1 MPAGMVLSR
10 RLVVAAALVL
20 TLAGA
25 AAAAQSL
32 SSVHGFVSDDT
43 GAALPGVTVELVDRE
58 RGHRRTVTSND
69 RGFFALRAVLSG
81 EYDLTASLPGFRTVR
96 REDLHLH
103 VGQSVELDLRLGLAS
118 VEETVTVNAEAPLL
132 EVGRSGAAGYVDE
145 EEIAALPISGR
156 DFVRFA
162 LLQPT
167 VQVDPNRGSLSLSG
181 QRGVNSGL
189 TIDGANAKSAFFG
202 FGRGGLAREGGGALV
217 AQESVKEFQV
227 VTSGYSAEAGRS
239 GGGAMN
245 VVTRSG
251 GNEFA
256 GSAFWFLRND
266 RMVAR
271 LPQSPLDAFRG
282 VSPDDDRYQADAFR
296 RANWGASLG
305 GPIRRDRT
313 HFFLSY
319 DQTSQNQPF
328 LRNIRGRG
336 HYDAVLAAFPELV
349 AGYRPNDDG
358 IAAADPERGRT
369 ASGQFERE
377 TGNLILFGK
386 LNHRVNDR
394 HSLTLRY
401 NFTDYDRVSDYVG
414 EESRRFVESHSLVGS
429 LVSLV
434 GSAGVNELRLQYAY
448 DHFDRSSH
456 LPDSALQAHFRIFSP
471 SVGAF
476 GKPWW
481 LPVFNHE
488 RKFEVRERFS
498 LLLGNHEVRAGFTL
512 SHDTLNEYF
521 VGNADGGYDFD
532 TLEDFVAGDA
542 ARAVIWFGSK
552 AKPNFRVA
560 QQILGVYLQDSW
572 SPNSRLT
579 LHFGARWDGT
589 FNPDGIEHVLPEG
602 RRIPDDLDNVSPR
615 GGLVWSLDSRSIVR
629 AGGGIFH
636 ARTPTLLFSTAHS
649 DTGIFPR
656 FGNAILAPGDTGFV
670 PLGQPIDNENPP
682 AGMIPALSYFD
693 PGFED
698 PRTERFNLG
707 YEREI
712 GRGLAVSLDLLAA
725 RSRFL
730 QSNRDAN
737 VPAPSRD
744 AFGRPVYSG
753 ERINPDYGPVL
764 VRAALGRSDYVA
776 VTAALRRRYA
786 GGVQFQAHYT
796 WSRDRSNDD
805 SERSGRLTLTDPTD
819 PDYDWGLSNRDTPHR
834 LVASGIVNLPIGF
847 QASGIFTAQSGSPY
861 TALDPAVG
869 LHNHPGFAVGP
880 SGAHARAVVAG
891 ALVPL
896 NGERNDPW
904 TNLDLRIT
912 KRFGLGNFRIE
923 ALAEVFNVLN
933 AAAFRVAGADQQEV
947 FLGDGVTP
955 DPEFG
960 LAGALVGAQRQAQ
973 LGLRIVF

>member
-1 MPAGMVLSR
+1 MPLGMVLSR
-10 RLVVAAALVL
+10 RLLVCVALAVTFAAP
-20 TLAGA
+20 

-43 GAALPGVTVELVDRE
+43 GAALAGVTVELLDRE
-58 RGHRRTVTSND
+58 RGHRRTVTSNG
-69 RGFFALRAVLSG
+69 RGYFALRAVLSG

-103 VGQSVELDLRLGLAS
+103 VGQSVEVDLRLGLAS

-162 LLQPT
+162 LLKPT
-167 VQVDPNRGSLSLSG
+167 VQVDPSRGTLSLSG
-181 QRGVNSGL
+181 QRAVNSGL

-227 VTSGYSAEAGRS
+227 VTSAYSAEAGRS
-239 GGGAMN
+239 GGGALN

-251 GNEFA
+251 TNEFA

-358 IAAADPERGRT
+358 IAAPDPERGRT
-369 ASGQFERE
+369 ASGRFLRE

-456 LPDSALQAHFRIFSP
+456 LPESALQAHFRIFSP
-471 SVGAF
+471 SVGSF

-488 RKFEVRERFS
+488 RKFELRERFS
-498 LLLGNHEVRAGFTL
+498 LLLGSHEVRAGFTL

-532 TLEDFVAGDA
+532 TLEDFVAGNP
-542 ARAVIWFGSK
+542 ARAVIWFGST
-552 AKPNFRVA
+552 AKPNFRTA

-572 SPNSRLT
+572 SPNPRLT

-589 FNPDGIEHVLPEG
+589 FNPGGIEHVLPEG
-602 RRIPDDLDNVSPR
+602 RRIPHDLDNVSPR
-615 GGLVWSLDSRSIVR
+615 GGLVWSLDSRSVVR
-629 AGGGIFH
+629 AGGGVFH

-649 DTGIFPR
+649 DTGVFPR

-670 PLGQPIDNENPP
+670 PLGDPIDNENPP
-682 AGMIPALSYFD
+682 AGMIPALSHFD

-698 PRTERFNLG
+698 PRTERLNLG
-707 YEREI
+707 YEREV

-730 QSNRDAN
+730 QSNWDAN
-737 VPAPSRD
+737 VPAPGRD

-753 ERINPDYGPVL
+753 ERINPAYGPVL
-764 VRAALGRSDYVA
+764 VRAALGRSDYLA
-776 VTAALRRRYA
+776 VTAALRRRFSD
-786 GGVQFQAHYT
+786 GVQFQAHYT

-819 PDYDWGLSNRDTPHR
+819 PDYDWGLSDRDTPHR
-834 LVASGIVNLPIGF
+834 LVASGVFHLPAGF
-847 QASGIFTAQSGSPY
+847 QASGIFTAQSGSPW

-869 LHNHPGFAVGP
+869 FHNHPGFAVGP
-880 SGAHARAVVAG
+880 SGAQARAVVGG
-891 ALVPL
+891 ALVPV
-896 NGERNDPW
+896 NGERNEPW
-904 TNLDLRIT
+904 TNLDLRLT
-912 KRFGLGNFRIE
+912 KRFGLGPARVE
-923 ALAEVFNVLN
+923 ALFEVFNVLN
-933 AAAFRVAGADQQEV
+933 GAAFRVGNADQREV
-947 FLGDGVTP
+947 FLDDGATP
-955 DPEFG
+955 NPEFG
-960 LAGALVGAQRQAQ
+960 LAGALAGAQRQAQ
-973 LGLRIVF
+973 LGVRIVF

>member
-1 MPAGMVLSR
+1 M
-10 RLVVAAALVL
+10 
-20 TLAGA
+20 
-25 AAAAQSL
+25 
-32 SSVHGFVSDDT
+32 
-43 GAALPGVTVELVDRE
+43 
-58 RGHRRTVTSND
+58 
-69 RGFFALRAVLSG
+69 
-81 EYDLTASLPGFRTVR
+81 
-96 REDLHLH
+96 
-103 VGQSVELDLRLGLAS
+103 
-118 VEETVTVNAEAPLL
+118 
-132 EVGRSGAAGYVDE
+132 
-145 EEIAALPISGR
+145 
-156 DFVRFA
+156 
-162 LLQPT
+162 
-167 VQVDPNRGSLSLSG
+167 
-181 QRGVNSGL
+181 
-189 TIDGANAKSAFFG
+189 
-202 FGRGGLAREGGGALV
+202 
-217 AQESVKEFQV
+217 
-227 VTSGYSAEAGRS
+227 
-239 GGGAMN
+239 
-245 VVTRSG
+245 
-251 GNEFA
+251 
-256 GSAFWFLRND
+256 
-266 RMVAR
+266 
-271 LPQSPLDAFRG
+271 
-282 VSPDDDRYQADAFR
+282 
-296 RANWGASLG
+296 
-305 GPIRRDRT
+305 
-313 HFFLSY
+313 SY
-319 DQTSQNQPF
+319 DQTAQNQPF
-328 LRNIRGRG
+328 LRDIRGRG

-349 AGYRPNDDG
+349 AGFRPNDDG
-358 IAAADPERGRT
+358 IAAPDPQRGRT
-369 ASGQFERE
+369 ASGQFLRE

-394 HSLTLRY
+394 HSLAVRY

-434 GSAGVNELRLQYAY
+434 GSAGVNELRFQYAY

-456 LPDSALQAHFRIFSP
+456 LPEGALQAHFRIFSP
-471 SVGAF
+471 STGSF

-498 LLLGNHEVRAGFTL
+498 LLLGSHEVRAGFTL

-572 SPNSRLT
+572 SPNPRLT
-579 LHFGARWDGT
+579 LNAGARWDGT
-589 FNPDGIEHVLPEG
+589 FNPGGIEHVLPDG
-602 RRIPDDLDNVSPR
+602 RGIPDDLDNVSLR
-615 GGLVWSLDSRSIVR
+615 GGFVWSLDSRSVVR
-629 AGGGIFH
+629 AGGGIFY

-670 PLGQPIDNENPP
+670 PLGDPIDNENPP

-712 GRGLAVSLDLLAA
+712 RRGLSASLDLLAA

-753 ERINPDYGPVL
+753 ERVNPAYGPVL

-776 VTAALRRRYA
+776 VTAAVRRRLRD
-786 GGVQFQAHYT
+786 GVQFQAHYT

-834 LVASGIVNLPIGF
+834 LVASGVVNLPIGL

-869 LHNHPGFAVGP
+869 FHHHPGFAVGP
-880 SGAHARAVVAG
+880 HGAQARAVVAG

-896 NGERNDPW
+896 NGERNETW

-912 KRFGLGNFRIE
+912 KRFGLGPARAE
-923 ALAEVFNVLN
+923 ALFEVFNVLN
-933 AAAFRVAGADQQEV
+933 GAAFRVGDVDQQEV
-947 FLGDGVTP
+947 FLDDGVTP
-955 DPEFG
+955 NPEFG

-973 LGLRIVF
+973 LALRILF

>member
-1 MPAGMVLSR
+1 MVDLRS
-10 RLVVAAALVL
+10 LA
-20 TLAGA
+20 AGA
-25 AAAAQSL
+25 LLLLCSAAPAAAQSL
-32 SSVHGFVSDDT
+32 SSVQGFVTDDT
-43 GAALPGVTVELVDRE
+43 GAALAGVTVELVDRE
-58 RGHRRTVTSND
+58 RGHRRTVVSGD
-69 RGFFALRAVLSG
+69 RGFFALRALLSG

-118 VEETVTVNAEAPLL
+118 VEETVTVNADAPVL

-145 EEIAALPISGR
+145 EEIAALPIAGR

-162 LLQPT
+162 LLQPS
-167 VQVDPNRGSLSLSG
+167 VQVDPNRGTLSLSG
-181 QRGVNSGL
+181 QRAVNSGL

-202 FGRGGLAREGGGALV
+202 FGRGGLAREGGGVLV

-227 VTSGYSAEAGRS
+227 VTSGFSAEAGRS

-251 GNEFA
+251 SNEFA

-313 HFFLSY
+313 HFFLTY

-328 LRNIRGRG
+328 LRDIRGRG

-358 IAAADPERGRT
+358 IAAADPQRGRT
-369 ASGQFERE
+369 ASGQFLRE

-471 SVGAF
+471 AVGAF

-498 LLLGNHEVRAGFTL
+498 LLLGSHEVRAGFTL

-532 TLEDFVAGDA
+532 TLEDFVAGTPR
-542 ARAVIWFGSK
+542 AR
-552 AKPNFRVA
+552 
-560 QQILGVYLQDSW
+560 
-572 SPNSRLT
+572 
-579 LHFGARWDGT
+579 
-589 FNPDGIEHVLPEG
+589 
-602 RRIPDDLDNVSPR
+602 
-615 GGLVWSLDSRSIVR
+615 
-629 AGGGIFH
+629 
-636 ARTPTLLFSTAHS
+636 
-649 DTGIFPR
+649 
-656 FGNAILAPGDTGFV
+656 
-670 PLGQPIDNENPP
+670 
-682 AGMIPALSYFD
+682 
-693 PGFED
+693 
-698 PRTERFNLG
+698 
-707 YEREI
+707 
-712 GRGLAVSLDLLAA
+712 
-725 RSRFL
+725 
-730 QSNRDAN
+730 
-737 VPAPSRD
+737 
-744 AFGRPVYSG
+744 
-753 ERINPDYGPVL
+753 
-764 VRAALGRSDYVA
+764 
-776 VTAALRRRYA
+776 
-786 GGVQFQAHYT
+786 
-796 WSRDRSNDD
+796 
-805 SERSGRLTLTDPTD
+805 
-819 PDYDWGLSNRDTPHR
+819 
-834 LVASGIVNLPIGF
+834 
-847 QASGIFTAQSGSPY
+847 
-861 TALDPAVG
+861 
-869 LHNHPGFAVGP
+869 
-880 SGAHARAVVAG
+880 
-891 ALVPL
+891 
-896 NGERNDPW
+896 
-904 TNLDLRIT
+904 
-912 KRFGLGNFRIE
+912 
-923 ALAEVFNVLN
+923 
-933 AAAFRVAGADQQEV
+933 
-947 FLGDGVTP
+947 
-955 DPEFG
+955 
-960 LAGALVGAQRQAQ
+960 
-973 LGLRIVF
+973 